1 MNTPSRLYIENLGT
15 SKISPLLGPTGGD
28 AQIQHRW
35 WSGLSRWCWW
45 ALGVMG
51 VGLEDTGL
59 MQGLP
64 VCTHT
69 LGPQLCAA
77 RPPESYVLGLYYA
90 HRPLLE
96 PPHPAPSHKVHLLSR
111 SYKRK
116 QVMQSQRMGL
126 SLTGFVNWARRL
138 CFRSPSFSVYKM
150 EPLSLEGYCKR
161 CRRMSTQGHH
171 MQLSRLPPAPG
182 WLGGESGLHQ
192 HTDCH
197 PAGLPHWG
205 IFF

>member
-1 MNTPSRLYIENLGT
+1 
-15 SKISPLLGPTGGD
+15 
-28 AQIQHRW
+28 
-35 WSGLSRWCWW
+35 
-45 ALGVMG
+45 MG

-111 SYKRK
+111 VLQEETSHAESENGAVTYWFCELGKTLMLSEP
-116 QVMQSQRMGL
+116 QFLCIQNGTIVSGGL
-126 SLTGFVNWARRL
+126 L
-138 CFRSPSFSVYKM
+138 
-150 EPLSLEGYCKR
+150 
-161 CRRMSTQGHH
+161 
-171 MQLSRLPPAPG
+171 
-182 WLGGESGLHQ
+182 
-192 HTDCH
+192 
-197 PAGLPHWG
+197 
-205 IFF
+205 